1 MIDKCSV
8 LVEIT
13 EEKMELFGRFIQI
26 WGRRDITTDLK
37 ERRFVGIN
45 WIHEGQV

>member
-1 MIDKCSV
+1 
-8 LVEIT
+8 LVENT
-13 EEKMELFGRFIQI
+13 EKKMELFGRFIHI
-26 WGRRDITTDLK
+26 WGGRDITTDLK